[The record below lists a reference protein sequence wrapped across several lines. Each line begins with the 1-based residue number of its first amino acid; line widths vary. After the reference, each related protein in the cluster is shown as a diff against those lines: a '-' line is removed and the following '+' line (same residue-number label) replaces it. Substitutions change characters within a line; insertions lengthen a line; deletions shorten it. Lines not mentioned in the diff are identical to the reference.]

1 MKISRHIVEIRSVVE
16 FMFSLSSESRQDL
29 ESILNSFDLI
39 ECSDIISFDMND
51 VQHDA
56 DLDAIEFEV
65 MIDSKIVNVAEVF
78 QIVSDF
84 EIQLIKMSCD
94 SVFEFVMNN
103 RSQSII
109 FIIVVVSLNE
119 QIIDE
124 FVDEN
129 TIRNNKIQFIFEK
142 NFRVDN
148 DSIVVFNE
156 MKNLEKI
163 VRRWWF
169 DDDHVNKQIENLL
182 HKIQ

>member
-1 MKISRHIVEIRSVVE
+1 
-16 FMFSLSSESRQDL
+16 
-29 ESILNSFDLI
+29 
-39 ECSDIISFDMND
+39 MND

-163 VRRWWF
+163 VRR
-169 DDDHVNKQIENLL
+169 
-182 HKIQ
+182 